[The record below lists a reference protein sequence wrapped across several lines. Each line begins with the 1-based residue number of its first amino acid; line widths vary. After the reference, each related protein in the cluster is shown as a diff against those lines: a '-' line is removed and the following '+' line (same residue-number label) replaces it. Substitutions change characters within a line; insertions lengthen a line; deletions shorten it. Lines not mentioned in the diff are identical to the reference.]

1 MHHLGRVILRAQDVS
16 GFEQRGK
23 SPRTQLGECLQL
35 PAWEER
41 VSLHRRLGRRGERG
55 RGKTREETGQ
65 GASQE
70 GGSQV
75 PRTTERSRGQSNK
88 VKNPSDLLT
97 RELQVPSA
105 SAASGACCGGKPVA
119 EYTKDRQGHQ
129 CEVQK
134 MWGVRHGHP
143 RRRGTGL
150 GEEGGPTVATGKT
163 RGRG

>member
-75 PRTTERSRGQSNK
+75 PRATERSRGQSNK
-88 VKNPSDLLT
+88 VKKSIRFADTGVTGTISQCCFRSML
-97 RELQVPSA
+97 RGE
-105 SAASGACCGGKPVA
+105 ASG
-119 EYTKDRQGHQ
+119 
-129 CEVQK
+129 
-134 MWGVRHGHP
+134 
-143 RRRGTGL
+143 
-150 GEEGGPTVATGKT
+150 
-163 RGRG
+163 